1 VKAKVS
7 LSWRPCVTVQVG
19 GEETIDGKTTFVAEE
34 EYSFLKSG
42 FRGYLNRI
50 HESGPYDSSE
60 MDHVGWDALETALR
74 GAFKAVQLLEVFKT
88 LASQNINHKF
98 ELDMQDAGLMSY
110 DTDGGSNTGINSAFP
125 IAESSQDEDKSDPQP
140 GVDYSDCP
148 GCGHIVYNPVS
159 GDELCCRCQMD
170 RSCGCNAHNQPC
182 PDCLSADKDPVTQVE
197 DCSKCGPACICD
209 TINRCNRIIK
219 GDDHEG

>member
-1 VKAKVS
+1 
-7 LSWRPCVTVQVG
+7 
-19 GEETIDGKTTFVAEE
+19 
-34 EYSFLKSG
+34 
-42 FRGYLNRI
+42 
-50 HESGPYDSSE
+50 

-74 GAFKAVQLLEVFKT
+74 GAFKAGAPNMTARERVQLLEVFKT

-98 ELDMQDAGLMSY
+98 ELDMQDAGLMAY

-125 IAESSQDEDKSDPQP
+125 IAESSQDEDEGDWN
-140 GVDYSDCP
+140 GECTE
-148 GCGHIVYNPVS
+148 CGNITYAAGS
-159 GDELCCRCQMD
+159 LCCRCQMD